1 MEVTNSQSL
10 NDKTQSKYKAYR
22 TQLKTIFNYLQNHT
36 ATASMVTAATGIPQK
51 CVTRYK
57 RDLEQQGLLKEVKK
71 DTCKHTGFKAYYLT
85 TNPNLFPQ
93 PNPTPRKYAESNRPN

>member
-1 MEVTNSQSL
+1 MQKNINSL
-10 NDKTQSKYKAYR
+10 KPFGEGTGKYKAYH
-22 TQLKTIFNYLQNHT
+22 TQLKTIFNYLKIHT

-57 RDLEQQGLLKEVKK
+57 RDLEEQGLLSEVRKEK
-71 DTCKHTGFKAYYLT
+71 CKHTGFQAWYLT

-93 PNPTPRKYAESNRPN
+93 QNRPPHDQRSKK